1 MKVLGAIV
9 RMAFRSCGYAAAVA
23 SRSTLRSL
31 ISTARSPNAAAMALR
46 STLALISTARSRRA
60 CIGYAVRRPCS
71 HVRARQPLLC
81 LRAEILCACVLCA
94 DPVPLAVAVHGSFRR
109 SSSRSALLKAAEQQR
124 RRVEN
129 GRSQEVLVLAH
140 RGAECC
146 LIRQA
151 AGGSCWLCSRVLIAS
166 CALRRSAVFRAS
178 VRSER
183 CA

>member
-1 MKVLGAIV
+1 MGAIV

-109 SSSRSALLKAAEQQR
+109 SSSRSALGSGATAKTSREWAAKKCSTRAPWCRMLPDKASSG
-124 RRVEN
+124 RV
-129 GRSQEVLVLAH
+129 VLAMF
-140 RGAECC
+140 A
-146 LIRQA
+146 
-151 AGGSCWLCSRVLIAS
+151 VLIAS
-166 CALRRSAVFRAS
+166 CALRRSAVFLAS
-178 VRSER
+178 ARSER